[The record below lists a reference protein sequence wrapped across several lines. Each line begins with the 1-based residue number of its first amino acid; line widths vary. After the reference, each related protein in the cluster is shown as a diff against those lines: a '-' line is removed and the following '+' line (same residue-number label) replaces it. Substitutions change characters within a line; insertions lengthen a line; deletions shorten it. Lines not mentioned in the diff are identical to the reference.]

1 MNLIKCNR
9 CGNES
14 KFLEVHVGGERRHQW
29 AQETN
34 GRFVFDGSNYDKVE
48 DTLFKCGKC
57 YADMSNQYRKFL
69 QALFE
74 PFSLKDENY

>member
-1 MNLIKCNR
+1 MIKCNK
-9 CGNES
+9 CGNEQR
-14 KFLEVHVGGERRHQW
+14 FLECHIGGERRHEWTQD
-29 AQETN
+29 ES

-48 DTLFKCGKC
+48 DTLFKCGRC

-74 PFSLKDENY
+74 PYDEKKYGPM